1 MKQLAIW
8 AWIIVLLVLTGAI
21 VPFFVV
27 LGIYAV
33 LLVVLYIFKRDW
45 FDKFLGL

>member
-8 AWIIVLLVLTGAI
+8 AWIIVILVLTGAI
-21 VPFFVV
+21 VPGLVII
-27 LGIYAV
+27 GIYTV
-33 LLVVLYIFKRDW
+33 LLFVLYLFKRDW

>member
-1 MKQLAIW
+1 MKQLAFW

-21 VPFFVV
+21 VPGLVII
-27 LGIYAV
+27 GIYIV
-33 LLVVLYIFKRDW
+33 LLFVLYLFKRDW

>member
-8 AWIIVLLVLTGAI
+8 AWIIVILVLTGAI
-21 VPFFVV
+21 VPGLVII
-27 LGIYAV
+27 GIYIV
-33 LLVVLYIFKRDW
+33 LLFVLYLFKRDW